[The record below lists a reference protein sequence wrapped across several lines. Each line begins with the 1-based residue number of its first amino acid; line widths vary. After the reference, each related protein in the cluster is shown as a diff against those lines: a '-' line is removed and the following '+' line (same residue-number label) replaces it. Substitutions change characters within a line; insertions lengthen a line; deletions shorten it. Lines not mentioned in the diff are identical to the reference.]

1 MIRDQALYWGTT
13 PIVKNVL
20 ILKPYNKHDMTFGTD
35 VLHLGSSYNIPEGVP
50 KQILNRKW
58 VIDTIQNGR
67 LNYWH
72 LGQKTSKQ
80 SPKCM

>member
-35 VLHLGSSYNIPEGVP
+35 VLHLGSSYNIPEKVS
-50 KQILNRKW
+50 KQILNGK
-58 VIDTIQNGR
+58 
-67 LNYWH
+67 
-72 LGQKTSKQ
+72 
-80 SPKCM
+80 